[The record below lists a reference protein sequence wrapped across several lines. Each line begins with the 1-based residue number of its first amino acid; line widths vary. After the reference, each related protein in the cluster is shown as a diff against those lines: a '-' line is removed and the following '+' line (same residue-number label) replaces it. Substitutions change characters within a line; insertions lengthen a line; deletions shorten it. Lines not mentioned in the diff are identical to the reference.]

1 MESSL
6 FFLIHFTYIHIL
18 IHYIEVT
25 TYSGPQYL
33 QEAIKIII
41 FLKYYTTNGWKFAQM
56 NKYTNYIHAPK
67 VHGDFN
73 LLQINA
79 IFLDLG
85 RKP

>member
-1 MESSL
+1 
-6 FFLIHFTYIHIL
+6 
-18 IHYIEVT
+18 
-25 TYSGPQYL
+25 
-33 QEAIKIII
+33 
-41 FLKYYTTNGWKFAQM
+41 M